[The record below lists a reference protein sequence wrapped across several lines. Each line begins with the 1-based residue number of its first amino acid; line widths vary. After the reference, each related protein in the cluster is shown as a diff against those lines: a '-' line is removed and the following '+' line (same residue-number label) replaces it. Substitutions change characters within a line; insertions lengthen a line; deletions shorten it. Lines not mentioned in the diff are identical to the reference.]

1 MYTRSLS
8 FQLLIL
14 ILNSGKEIAR
24 PRAPDMAAMTPVQG
38 WAAAARKTATAGA
51 RPVLLMTALL
61 MTVFLQG
68 CADRFA
74 GYAPVPGAVQHPH
87 PQGVAQLARDGTLLT
102 QFDAPRALLPLAL
115 GGALVDYRN
124 GLRQGFRDAYA
135 AGFNAVVPDPGQ
147 PLTAVRAAAEG
158 SHLLALHDATP
169 GDGAPQDG
177 AVLLDARP
185 AWLVPVNTA
194 ADLDRLAVAVR
205 TAPGRPVWALL
216 RAHADA
222 ARDRPMPDPAA
233 AGLFAFGALAS
244 GASGLVWQGED
255 NYAARNA
262 GMMGIAAAPPLDYG
276 IRTDPDS
283 GRQPYRA
290 TPDDIAA
297 SRRLWDAVARL
308 NRRIEKLA
316 PMLLR
321 PDAPDGYTL
330 AVADGEDGRGLRSL
344 LKPWDGANDPRRLLL
359 VVNAGETAAR
369 FRIAF
374 DRPLASIERWQED
387 DSAAPDADA
396 ARGLIRD
403 HIAARSVRLYRITLR

>member
-1 MYTRSLS
+1 MS
-8 FQLLIL
+8 
-14 ILNSGKEIAR
+14 
-24 PRAPDMAAMTPVQG
+24 
-38 WAAAARKTATAGA
+38 
-51 RPVLLMTALL
+51 
-61 MTVFLQG
+61 G

-74 GYAPVPGAVQHPH
+74 GYTPVPGAVQHPH
-87 PQGVAQLARDGTLLT
+87 PDGVAQIARDGAVLT

-115 GGALVDYRN
+115 GGALVDYR
-124 GLRQGFRDAYA
+124 GGVRQGFRDAYA
-135 AGFNAVVPDPGQ
+135 AGFSAVVPDPGQ
-147 PLTAVRAAAEG
+147 PLAAVRAAAEG
-158 SHLLALHDATP
+158 SHLLALTDTPPPSP
-169 GDGAPQDG
+169 GDAG
-177 AVLLDARP
+177 LLDSRP

-194 ADLDRLAVAVR
+194 ADLDRLAAAVR

-216 RAHADA
+216 HAHADP
-222 ARDRPMPDPAA
+222 ARGRPMPDPAT
-233 AGLFAFGALAS
+233 AGLLAFGALAS

-321 PDAPDGYTL
+321 ADAPDGYAL
-330 AVADGEDGRGLRSL
+330 AVADGEDGSGLRSL

-369 FRIAF
+369 VRIAF
-374 DRPLASIERWQED
+374 DRPLGSIERWQDD
-387 DSAAPDADA
+387 DSAAPDADL

-403 HIAARSVRLYRITLR
+403 SIAARSVRLYRIVLR

>member
-1 MYTRSLS
+1 MKLTPAI
-8 FQLLIL
+8 LLL
-14 ILNSGKEIAR
+14 V
-24 PRAPDMAAMTPVQG
+24 P
-38 WAAAARKTATAGA
+38 
-51 RPVLLMTALL
+51 LLA
-61 MTVFLQG
+61 G

-74 GYAPVPGAVQHPH
+74 GYAPLPGAVQHPH
-87 PQGVAQLARDGTLLT
+87 PQGVAQLGRDGTVLAR
-102 QFDAPRALLPLAL
+102 FDAETSLLPLAL

-135 AGFNAVVPDPGQ
+135 AGFNSVVADPGQ

-158 SHLLALHDATP
+158 SHLLALADDAP
-169 GDGAPQDG
+169 AND
-177 AVLLDARP
+177 AVLVDSRA
-185 AWLVPVNTA
+185 AWLVPVNDA
-194 ADLDRLAVAVR
+194 VDFARLSAAVR
-205 TAPGRPVWALL
+205 AAPGRPVWALL
-216 RAHADA
+216 RAHADP
-222 ARDRPMPDPAA
+222 ARNRPMPDPATA
-233 AGLFAFGALAS
+233 ALLAFGALAS

-262 GMMGIAAAPPLDYG
+262 GMLGIAAAPPLDYG

-308 NRRIEKLA
+308 NRRIERLA

-321 PDAPDGYTL
+321 ADAPDGYTL
-330 AVADGEDGRGLRSL
+330 AVADGEDGSGLRSL

-359 VVNAGETAAR
+359 VVNAGDLPAG

-374 DRPLASIERWQED
+374 DRPLGSIERWQDD

-403 HIAARSVRLYRITLR
+403 TIAARGVRLYRITLR